1 MNYITDIFTNKILQT
16 AVVSWL
22 IAQMIKVIITLIE
35 EKRFDFTRLFGS
47 GGMPSSHAAFTVSL
61 ATAVG
66 LNTGFGGVEFAITV
80 AFAFVVMYDATGVR
94 RSAGEQAKI
103 LNRIVESMGHEDIS
117 ETGKKLK
124 ELLGHTPFEVFGGAV
139 LGIIIALLYHFYA

>member
-1 MNYITDIFTNKILQT
+1 MDYITDIFANRTLQT
-16 AVVSWL
+16 AVISWF
-22 IAQMIKVIITLIE
+22 IAQLIKVVITLITD
-35 EKRFDFTRLFGS
+35 KRFDFTRLFGS

-61 ATAVG
+61 AVAVG
-66 LNTGFGGVEFAITV
+66 LNSGFRSVEFAITA

-94 RSAGEQAKI
+94 RSAGEQARI
-103 LNRIVESMGHEDIS
+103 LNRIVESMGRENLS

-139 LGIIIALLYHFYA
+139 LGILIAVIYDIFT